1 MQHLLPLLEIML
13 SAFLFHFAIL
23 WLRRAA
29 NRKAKRMNEVLW
41 LEYPAALKLY
51 AGFFVVFA
59 GAIFVNCFNLPG
71 ENQAG
76 YRIFLLSLVIFAVVF
91 AMEILSVKVGFDASR
106 IYACSCWRADRTVD
120 WDDVESASFSQAMQG
135 WVIQTKHAGKI
146 HVSNYLS
153 GFSELLA
160 ELRRRGIASY

>member
-1 MQHLLPLLEIML
+1 MQHLLTLLEMLL
-13 SAFLFHFAIL
+13 SAFLLHFAIL

-29 NRKAKRMNEVLW
+29 NRKAKRMNEVVW

-51 AGFFVVFA
+51 AGFFVMLV

-71 ENQAG
+71 ENQTG
-76 YRIFLLSLVIFAVVF
+76 YRIFLLSLVIFAVIF

-106 IYACSCWRADRTVD
+106 IYASSCWHADQTVD
-120 WDDVESASFSQAMQG
+120 WEDVESASFSQAMQG

-146 HVSNYLS
+146 HVSDYLA
-153 GFSELLA
+153 GLSELLA